1 MSTASPN
8 LSALHSPHQWV
19 KENPPGSTPHA
30 NSGFTVVKTD
40 GQTNTSVNVLS
51 EQPGSRLHLREPH
64 TVKASFWR
72 KLVLKP
78 NNQTLQYESVS
89 ECNSSRTEK
98 SMHSPEG
105 RMGLTF

>member
-8 LSALHSPHQWV
+8 LSALHSQHQWV

-40 GQTNTSVNVLS
+40 GQTNISVNVLS
-51 EQPGSRLHLREPH
+51 EQPGSRRHSREPP
-64 TVKASFWR
+64 TEKASSWR

-89 ECNSSRTEK
+89 VFNSSRTER
-98 SMHSPEG
+98 SMHSG
-105 RMGLTF
+105 KG